1 TVCFLIE
8 LIKNGN
14 STFGIAAADDE
25 FFTTTKYRDI
35 QCRRN
40 LTQVLVHRSA
50 QVGEPLVV
58 ERFGG
63 EVGRLNGGL
72 GFQNQ
77 IAGRN
82 LLFNDDLATQG
93 VTMRLRNIEIDHLS
107 D

>member
-1 TVCFLIE
+1 NRRSIGDRLGNLLGLGGALAAAFCCSGTDRNIISLAGALLYQRKLDFIQRNGTVCFLIE

-50 QVGEPLVV
+50 QV
-58 ERFGG
+58 
-63 EVGRLNGGL
+63 
-72 GFQNQ
+72 
-77 IAGRN
+77 
-82 LLFNDDLATQG
+82 
-93 VTMRLRNIEIDHLS
+93 
-107 D
+107 